1 MSKGKRTMKKYLTL
15 KRVIIASS
23 AIVALIVGSIFLILY
38 SNRFVD
44 RQTEQVGSSKQN
56 PLVLTPKNFGSYGEL
71 MFAYIGENNYLYNLD
86 DESNPLIAQ
95 PAALLLYASDDT
107 VIYTAATEID
117 SDHYGRES
125 LIQEL
130 QIGETENTLYTI
142 AEVTINPCWSSND
155 EVVYFVKD
163 DHPNQLCTFEPLT
176 STTEM
181 AAEFE
186 EKILGLRI
194 SSDGLLVTVESGSEL
209 LYVPLSKQLTEAY
222 YNCQGSHIIV
232 CEQYDLILTPNG
244 ELSYRWLGSNDAV
257 KISEQVVV
265 TCGYQDNEVLYIQRN
280 DEGVSLNAYYVSEE
294 KTREL
299 AKLPDNTLPQLTVS
313 ADYVFVIDDLSIVY
327 RLNLDDD
334 DFSPFCV
341 IDDSVLNPLISVFDY
356 RLMVYDLAKEID
368 ATFCYSLNA
377 TVIDES
383 NVAQI
388 QEMTNDHI
396 RDGIESE
403 YLSLENGSIG
413 HEVFEIQEKL
423 VELGYLHS
431 EPSGIFDIETTI
443 AIMYLQSDLG
453 MVENGIAN
461 GLIQNM
467 VLQES
472 VSPYQKYEA
481 LSSTSSGQRVRDL
494 QARLRTLEFS
504 KTKISGIVDENTI
517 AALTLFTTQNGFDY
531 SGGVIQPSILD
542 NLFNIS
548 TAKNKDHLTF
558 EMGDTCQAVLSLNL
572 RLKELG
578 YLVGSINPFFDDK
591 TKEALLLYQEVNQIP
606 LSGKCDD
613 LTVRSL
619 FSDNAA
625 ICPEEKAPLPLNES
639 SSANASQV
647 ISDRQLKIIRK
658 WLTKQFAV
666 NHTDKQAVKR
676 LQMQLVKLGYMDV
689 NDVSMIYDLKTKEAV
704 TKFQHENDIT
714 ADGIASK
721 ATLTEIFNKTI
732 KNGLAEQ

>member
-1 MSKGKRTMKKYLTL
+1 M
-15 KRVIIASS
+15 
-23 AIVALIVGSIFLILY
+23 
-38 SNRFVD
+38 
-44 RQTEQVGSSKQN
+44 
-56 PLVLTPKNFGSYGEL
+56 
-71 MFAYIGENNYLYNLD
+71 
-86 DESNPLIAQ
+86 
-95 PAALLLYASDDT
+95 
-107 VIYTAATEID
+107 
-117 SDHYGRES
+117 
-125 LIQEL
+125 
-130 QIGETENTLYTI
+130 
-142 AEVTINPCWSSND
+142 
-155 EVVYFVKD
+155 
-163 DHPNQLCTFEPLT
+163 
-176 STTEM
+176 
-181 AAEFE
+181 
-186 EKILGLRI
+186 
-194 SSDGLLVTVESGSEL
+194 LVTVESGSEM

-423 VELGYLHS
+423 VELGYLHF

>member
-86 DESNPLIAQ
+86 DESKPLIAQ

-194 SSDGLLVTVESGSEL
+194 SSDGLLVTVESGSEM

-423 VELGYLHS
+423 VELGYLNS